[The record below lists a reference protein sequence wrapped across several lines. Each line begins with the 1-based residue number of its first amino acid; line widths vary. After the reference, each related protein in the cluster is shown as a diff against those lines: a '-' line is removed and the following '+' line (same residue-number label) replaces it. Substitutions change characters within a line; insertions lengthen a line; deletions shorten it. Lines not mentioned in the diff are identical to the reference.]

1 MRVTRRL
8 ELCGK
13 EANSGIRKTD
23 FSTTGLDVASG
34 TRSGCLRS
42 DNGLHQSCVTTDLAR
57 FADWVYTP
65 ANLQSNWE
73 IPMRFRFR
81 GNLVLPL
88 GHGQSLRLRTPK
100 SLQIERIS

>member
-65 ANLQSNWE
+65 ATYRAAG
-73 IPMRFRFR
+73 RF
-81 GNLVLPL
+81 P
-88 GHGQSLRLRTPK
+88 
-100 SLQIERIS
+100 